1 MSYLVTILIKKKDK
15 DVEHIVRDV
24 FELFGDDEIKD
35 LTFENDDYSIDILRL
50 EDNIRFDSKS
60 GPIEQSIGE
69 SQKEGL
75 IRIFIQRQN
84 DDFVA
89 SIVDANAETFEKSI
103 NEIYMT
109 PMEVNP
115 IDNIDD
121 NEIIE
126 PESEPESEPEPESVA
141 YRPRT
146 SLYWTVNKYN
156 YSIAVV
162 TKHGVFQVKRCDNSV
177 ALTKRI
183 FFPSVAAWT
192 RTLQEGGNLVV
203 SPPKKVNTI
212 CIARRHYKYCK
223 YM

>member
-1 MSYLVTILIKKKDK
+1 MRTNT
-15 DVEHIVRDV
+15 E
-24 FELFGDDEIKD
+24 F
-35 LTFENDDYSIDILRL
+35 T
-50 EDNIRFDSKS
+50 FDSGNERARLITLEHVVITASRYLKKGAVWKMNDWIDLAEAS
-60 GPIEQSIGE
+60 GHYVS
-69 SQKEGL
+69 L
-75 IRIFIQRQN
+75 I
-84 DDFVA
+84 DT
-89 SIVDANAETFEKSI
+89 ETT
-103 NEIYMT
+103 IY
-109 PMEVNP
+109 PPLPPSPEP
-115 IDNIDD
+115 
-121 NEIIE
+121 EPE
-126 PESEPESEPEPESVA
+126 PESEPESVA